1 MEQVDLM
8 DYERTNASG
17 QMILDNFEAI
27 MGYQTAVLKKPKLE
41 RFCEAFV
48 ANGGVGG
55 TAYKK
60 AINPESTDLNA
71 QKRASDLLKKPE
83 ISGRIKQ
90 LSSLVRNRAMNDLV
104 AYRLK
109 AMNFD
114 PAKYTGKRGAI
125 RIEDV
130 PETDRLGIGLESKI
144 VDGCLYYLPVFPSP
158 ERSADALQKIM
169 GLDKSK
175 VEMTGKDGGPIDV
188 RGIDVSFVTPEE

>member
-1 MEQVDLM
+1 MDSIDLT
-8 DYERTNASG
+8 DYERTDASG
-17 QMILDNFEAI
+17 QMVLDDFEAI
-27 MGYQTAVLKKPKLE
+27 MGYQTATLKKPKQE

-48 ANGGVGG
+48 ANGGLGG
-55 TAYKK
+55 PAYKQT
-60 AINPESTDLNA
+60 INPDSSDLNA

-109 AMNFD
+109 ALNFD
-114 PAKYTGKRGAI
+114 PAKYTGSSGAI
-125 RIEDV
+125 RIENV
-130 PETDRLGIGLESKI
+130 PLADRVGIGLESKI

-169 GLDKSK
+169 GLEKRA
-175 VEMTGKDGGPIDV
+175 VELTGKDGGPIEV
-188 RGIDVSFVTPEE
+188 RGIEVSFVTPEE

>member
-1 MEQVDLM
+1 MEATNLT
-8 DYERTNASG
+8 DYERTHPSG
-17 QMILDNFEAI
+17 QMVLDDFEAV
-27 MGYQTAVLKKPKLE
+27 MGYQTATLQKPKQE

-48 ANGGVGG
+48 ANGGCGG
-55 TAYKK
+55 AAYKQT
-60 AINPESTDLNA
+60 INPKSTDLNA

-90 LSSLVRNRAMNDLV
+90 LSSLIRNRAMNDLV

-109 AMNFD
+109 ALNFD
-114 PAKYTGKRGAI
+114 PAKYTGKSGAI

-130 PETDRLGIGLESKI
+130 PAADRLGIGLESKI

-188 RGIDVSFVTPEE
+188 RGIDVSFVTPKE